1 MKLTNIFRKNKI
13 IFLLPII
20 LVVFFIVFKIKNTYL
35 YHLFIAED
43 GPVEWLQFTFFLL
56 ASIFSFL
63 TALSFFKKKNFWLES
78 VFFILSLGLFFIAGE
93 EISWGQRILG
103 IETPEEIAQK
113 NVQNETTIHNLG
125 FFQGKLPQIYILIGL
140 WGSFGWIIVSKFK
153 KKAPWIERLFP
164 PKNLSFY
171 FLPILFYYSWVQYID
186 ELVAVFIRD
195 LSLPSTD
202 FFGKD
207 TLLWLQFWLHEDLNF
222 FDTFIDARD
231 QEPTELIF
239 SLGVFL
245 FAINNFLT
253 EKSKKKSLSASKTKN
268 LSKK

>member
-1 MKLTNIFRKNKI
+1 MKLKKIILKNKI

-20 LVVFFIVFKIKNTYL
+20 LVVFFIAFKIKNTYF
-35 YHLFIAED
+35 YHLLIAED
-43 GPVEWLQFTFFLL
+43 GPVEWLQFAFFLL

-63 TALSFFKKKNFWLES
+63 TALSLFEKKNSWQGS
-78 VFFILSLGLFFIAGE
+78 VFLILSLGLFFIAGE

-103 IETPEEIAQK
+103 IETPKEIAQK
-113 NVQNETTIHNLG
+113 NDQEEITIHNLEP
-125 FFQGKLPQIYILIGL
+125 FQKKLPQFYILAGL
-140 WGSFGWIIVSKFK
+140 WGTFGWVIVSKFK
-153 KKAPWIERLFP
+153 KRALWIEKFFP
-164 PKNLSFY
+164 QKNLSFY
-171 FLPILFYYSWVQYID
+171 FLPILLYYSWVQYID

-195 LSLPSTD
+195 LNLPSTD

-207 TLLWLQFWLHEDLNF
+207 TLLWLQFWLHQDLNF
-222 FDTFIDARD
+222 FDTFVDARD

-239 SLGVFL
+239 SLGIFL

-253 EKSKKKSLSASKTKN
+253 EKPEKKSLSASKTKN